1 MFSKRANELALQDN
15 REVNEVTE
23 HERNIALTIEKAVAN
38 LPEDKKQYFIGY
50 AEGVAAMVS
59 LCKPTT
65 AA

>member
-1 MFSKRANELALQDN
+1 M
-15 REVNEVTE
+15 TE
-23 HERNIALTIEKAVAN
+23 QERNIALTIEKAVAN